1 MTGRECALIV
11 AAVRQRGSSSAGVQN
26 DEIRRTRIV
35 GSHR

>member
-26 DEIRRTRIV
+26 DRNSPYPNSRV
-35 GSHR
+35 A

>member
-11 AAVRQRGSSSAGVQN
+11 AVFGNVGVPVPACRTT
-26 DEIRRTRIV
+26 EIRRTRIV